1 MTEPGFR
8 FHDETTD
15 STPMPS
21 DRHVTVD
28 WADPDRVVDVENM
41 LCERY
46 SRMLSDIAA
55 DTAPRTLDGDTRDN
69 LLTLTALMHAANHV
83 FEMVGPLLAAQFM
96 DDDPPAWLPRTLGCA
111 TMDEYLA
118 LMPDARIVHEARLN
132 ALATGEPQRV
142 FLKDAGV
149 EIAVTPTGEV
159 TV

>member
-1 MTEPGFR
+1 M
-8 FHDETTD
+8 
-15 STPMPS
+15 
-21 DRHVTVD
+21 
-28 WADPDRVVDVENM
+28 
-41 LCERY
+41 
-46 SRMLSDIAA
+46 
-55 DTAPRTLDGDTRDN
+55 RTLFAHAFRHRRRYGVPHAGRGYARQFAYP
-69 LLTLTALMHAANHV
+69 ALMHAANHV